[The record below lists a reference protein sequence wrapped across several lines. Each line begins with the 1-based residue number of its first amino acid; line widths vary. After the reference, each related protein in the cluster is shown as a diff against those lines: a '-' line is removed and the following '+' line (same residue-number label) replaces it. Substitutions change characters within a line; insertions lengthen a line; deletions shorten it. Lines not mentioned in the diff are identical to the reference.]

1 MLIDHKFGTDVI
13 EENLGDKHPWWQTWQ
28 IGVPKD
34 RSGYFTITNPSFEK
48 VLALVTTN
56 RLVIQG
62 M

>member
-1 MLIDHKFGTDVI
+1 MD
-13 EENLGDKHPWWQTWQ
+13 DKYPWWQTWQ

-48 VLALVTTN
+48 VLALVTTK